1 MANRAKIHAPV
12 LGQNFPKHALV
23 PGQRSIGWR
32 RGAASHI
39 YPLLGQWMRGLNW
52 ANLEGTWHELAV
64 KKTLELR
71 SASQHRLSIDCN
83 EIENDMIFLSFH
95 V

>member
-1 MANRAKIHAPV
+1 
-12 LGQNFPKHALV
+12 
-23 PGQRSIGWR
+23 
-32 RGAASHI
+32 
-39 YPLLGQWMRGLNW
+39 MRGLNW

-83 EIENDMIFLSFH
+83 EIENDMIFFFDVANILFPSF
-95 V
+95 VKLLDFVIEQVDIATN